1 MQLWRRQ
8 LRSQIADPQLREKC
22 VSDYVMGCK
31 RVLFS
36 NNWYST
42 GRDNGVLT
50 PGWLRRGTRVSRSV
64 S

>member
-42 GRDNGVLT
+42 GRDN
-50 PGWLRRGTRVSRSV
+50 RRPDAGLAEAWNASQPVS
-64 S
+64 